1 MNTTI
6 THTPWCQDHSA
17 GQCCSEPID
26 FAPHG
31 DVCLTQLEAGT
42 RVIVDGPPSGLEL
55 TIEQAYDLHDA
66 ILQLRE
72 AAQDHKPVRV

>member
-6 THTPWCQDHSA
+6 THTPWCQDHTS

-31 DVCLTQLEAGT
+31 DVWLTQLEQGT
-42 RVIVDGPPSGLEL
+42 RLIVDGPPSGLEL

-66 ILQLRE
+66 IAQLRE
-72 AAQDHKPVRV
+72 AALDHKPVNV